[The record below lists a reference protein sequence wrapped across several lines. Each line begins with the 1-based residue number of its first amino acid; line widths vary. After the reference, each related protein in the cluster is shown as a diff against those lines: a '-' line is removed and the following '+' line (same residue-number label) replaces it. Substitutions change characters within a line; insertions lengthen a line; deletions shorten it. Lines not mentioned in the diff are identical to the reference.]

1 MVPGVLS
8 TMDGENQEPTSSSPV
23 IAVLRANIFRLD
35 SKVLIAL
42 AVASRG
48 VGENAAWRL
57 QVVVRREVTR
67 LVPGGQV
74 SSRLPTSLCSA
85 LGHLLKGRHTAT
97 SGPLN
102 PGCGSIFARS
112 LLTASDHASRLGM
125 LFLVLQL

>member
-8 TMDGENQEPTSSSPV
+8 TMDGEDQEPTSSSPV
-23 IAVLRANIFRLD
+23 IAVLRPSVFRPD

-42 AVASRG
+42 A

-85 LGHLLKGRHTAT
+85 VGHLLKGRHMAT
-97 SGPLN
+97 SGPFN
-102 PGCGSIFARS
+102 PRCGSIFARS
-112 LLTASDHASRLGM
+112 LLAASDHASRLGM
-125 LFLVLQL
+125 LCLVLWL